1 VTENNLTDVD
11 GKLAAAGI
19 TINAPGL
26 SGSAESLG
34 PKLTLSTPGGQL
46 LHNALANSGL
56 SATTHIALGHST
68 PAAGPMKISVPK
80 LAPTSN
86 AILLI
91 HDSTGALSWH
101 APDGIKPHSSK
112 TVQLP
117 PGSVAAPA
125 DNGVTASA
133 SGSSATAPEPAA
145 APTVSFTVPA
155 SRFGAG
161 DKHAGLLSRIAG
173 LVEHFP
179 FHPGL
184 GSASKLLTVVEYPVE
199 HLVGEVGA
207 KWFADWENNKHP
219 SVVRWF
225 PAEGNLSV
233 GEPLSPTNWHQLAEG
248 PTLLFIHGIFS
259 SCQAGFAGIGHDDS
273 TWPELR
279 ERYDNRIIGFD
290 HSTGSVGPDENAKWF
305 LDQIPDPD
313 QNPKKLEL
321 DLDIVCHSRGG
332 LVARSIAVQAAQ
344 LGRPVNIRRIVFAAT
359 PNGGSQI
366 TVTKNWD
373 SLVNR
378 ISSVLTLPAKVLPA
392 PADAISGV
400 LAGLLEVLK
409 IVAVGVAL
417 DLPGLE
423 AMTPGSPFLQGLG
436 QATNVTPEYFAAAAD
451 FEPGPVLAN
460 LFNGLDNEGR
470 VVDSAIFGHVHN
482 DIAVP
487 TEGVWNPASI
497 VDLNSPAAPIPG
509 FPIDDAA
516 RKLAI
521 VPGSVYWHCNYF
533 DDPKMRAALLQWLPG

>member
-1 VTENNLTDVD
+1 MTENNLTDVD

-19 TINAPGL
+19 TITAPGL
-26 SGSAESLG
+26 SGSAEYLG
-34 PKLTLSTPGGQL
+34 DELTLRTPGGQL
-46 LHNALANSGL
+46 FHHALANSGL
-56 SATTHIALGHST
+56 SAGTHIALGHST
-68 PAAGPMKISVPK
+68 PATGQVKISVP
-80 LAPTSN
+80 APAPGSN
-86 AILLI
+86 ALLLI

-101 APDGIKPHSSK
+101 APDGIIPHSSQ

-117 PGSVAAPA
+117 PGSAATPA
-125 DNGVTASA
+125 DDGGMTASA
-133 SGSSATAPEPAA
+133 AESSAAAPQPAA

-155 SRFGAG
+155 ARFGAG
-161 DKHAGLLSRIAG
+161 NQHAGLLSRIAG
-173 LVEHFP
+173 LVEHFH

-184 GSASKLLTVVEYPVE
+184 GSASKVLSVVEYPVE

-219 SVVRWF
+219 PVVRWF
-225 PAEGNLSV
+225 PAEGSLTV

-259 SCQAGFAGIGHDDS
+259 SCEAGFAGIGHDDS
-273 TWPELR
+273 TWPQLR
-279 ERYDNRIIGFD
+279 ERYGYRVIGFD
-290 HSTGSVGPDENAKWF
+290 HPTGSVGPAENAKWF
-305 LDQIPDPD
+305 LDQIP
-313 QNPKKLEL
+313 NVNL

-344 LGRPVNIRRIVFAAT
+344 RGMNVKIRRIVFAAT

-366 TVTKNWD
+366 TMTTKWEG
-373 SLVNR
+373 LVNR

-409 IVAVGVAL
+409 IVGVGVAL

-423 AMTPGSPFLQGLG
+423 AMTPGSDFLRSLG
-436 QATNVTPEYFAAAAD
+436 QATDGTPEYFAAAAD

-460 LFNGLDNEGR
+460 LFNRLDDEGR
-470 VVDSAIFGHVHN
+470 VVDSAVFGDDHN

-497 VDLNSPAAPIPG
+497 KIPDSPAPAISFPG
-509 FPIDDAA
+509 FPIDDPA
-516 RKLAI
+516 RRLVI
-521 VPGSVYWHCNYF
+521 GPGSVYWHCDYF
-533 DDPKMRAALLQWLPG
+533 DDPAMRAALLQWLPG

>member
-1 VTENNLTDVD
+1 VAGNNLTDVD

-19 TINAPGL
+19 TITAPGL

-34 PKLTLSTPGGQL
+34 NEFKLRTPGGQL

-68 PAAGPMKISVPK
+68 PATGTVTISVP
-80 LAPTSN
+80 APAPGSN
-86 AILLI
+86 ALLLI

-101 APDGIKPHSSK
+101 APDGIIPHSSEK
-112 TVQLP
+112 VRLP
-117 PGSVAAPA
+117 PGSVATSV
-125 DNGVTASA
+125 DDGVTASA
-133 SGSSATAPEPAA
+133 AESSTTAAELAA

-155 SRFGAG
+155 SRFAAG
-161 DKHAGLLSRIAG
+161 NKHAGLLSRIAG
-173 LVEHFP
+173 LVEHFH

-184 GSASKLLTVVEYPVE
+184 GAASKVLSVVEYPVE
-199 HLVGEVGA
+199 HLVGELGA

-259 SCQAGFAGIGHDDS
+259 SCEAGFAGIGHDDS
-273 TWPELR
+273 TWPQLR
-279 ERYDNRIIGFD
+279 ERYGNRIIGFD
-290 HSTGSVGPDENAKWF
+290 HPTGSVGPAENAKWF
-305 LDQIPDPD
+305 LDQIP
-313 QNPKKLEL
+313 KVEL

-344 LGRPVNIRRIVFAAT
+344 RGMTVNIRRIVFAAT

-366 TVTKNWD
+366 TVTANWVG
-373 SLVNR
+373 LVNR

-409 IVAVGVAL
+409 IVGVGVAL

-423 AMTPGSPFLQGLG
+423 AMTPGSQFLQGLG
-436 QATNVTPEYFAAAAD
+436 QATNVAPEYFAAAAD
-451 FEPGPVLAN
+451 FEPGPILAN
-460 LFNGLDNEGR
+460 LFNGLDDEGR
-470 VVDSAIFGHVHN
+470 VVDSAIFDHVHN

-487 TEGVWNPASI
+487 TEGVWNPAYLT
-497 VDLNSPAAPIPG
+497 DPNSPATPIPG
-509 FPIDDAA
+509 FPIDDPA
-516 RKLAI
+516 RRLVI
-521 VPGSVYWHCNYF
+521 GPGSVYWHCDYF
-533 DDPKMRAALLQWLPG
+533 DDPAMRAALLQWLPG

>member
-1 VTENNLTDVD
+1 MAGNNLTDVD

-19 TINAPGL
+19 TITAPGL

-34 PKLTLSTPGGQL
+34 PELKLPTPGGQL

-56 SATTHIALGHST
+56 SARTHIALGHST
-68 PAAGPMKISVPK
+68 AATGPVTISVP
-80 LAPTSN
+80 APAPGSN
-86 AILLI
+86 ALLLI

-101 APDGIKPHSSK
+101 VPDGIIPHSSE
-112 TVQLP
+112 TVRLP
-117 PGSVAAPA
+117 PGSVAASA
-125 DNGVTASA
+125 GGGVTASA
-133 SGSSATAPEPAA
+133 AESAAAAAEPAA

-155 SRFGAG
+155 SRFAAG
-161 DKHAGLLSRIAG
+161 NKHAGLLSRIAG
-173 LVEHFP
+173 LVEHFH
-179 FHPGL
+179 FHPGV
-184 GSASKLLTVVEYPVE
+184 GAASKVLSVVEYPVE
-199 HLVGEVGA
+199 HLVGELGA

-233 GEPLSPTNWHQLAEG
+233 GEPLSPTNWHRLAEG

-259 SCQAGFAGIGHDDS
+259 SCEAGFAGIGHDDS
-273 TWPELR
+273 TWPQLR
-279 ERYDNRIIGFD
+279 KRYGNRIIGFD
-290 HSTGSVGPDENAKWF
+290 HPTGSVGPAENAEWF
-305 LDQIPDPD
+305 LDQIP
-313 QNPKKLEL
+313 KKVEL

-332 LVARSIAVQAAQ
+332 LVARSIAVRAAQ
-344 LGRPVNIRRIVFAAT
+344 RGMSVNIRRIVFAAT

-366 TVTKNWD
+366 TVTANWVG
-373 SLVNR
+373 LVNR

-409 IVAVGVAL
+409 IVGVGVAL

-423 AMTPGSPFLQGLG
+423 AMTPGSQFLQGLG

-460 LFNGLDNEGR
+460 LFNGLDDEGR
-470 VVDSAIFGHVHN
+470 VVDSAIFDHIHN

-497 VDLNSPAAPIPG
+497 TYPNSPATPIPG
-509 FPIDDAA
+509 FPIDDPA
-516 RKLAI
+516 RRLVI
-521 VPGSVYWHCNYF
+521 GPGSVYWHCDYF
-533 DDPKMRAALLQWLPG
+533 DDPAMRAALLQWLPG